1 MPHYENYSRSQKN
14 EKLLNSLYV
23 ASIIINTKTIKT
35 VQKVTDPSNKAAKT
49 LNKILTNLNPEET
62 RTWWQ
67 TEFIPGIQGWIILNK
82 KCTNNILHY
91 IKIWRR
97 KTT

>member
-62 RTWWQ
+62 RT
-67 TEFIPGIQGWIILNK
+67 
-82 KCTNNILHY
+82 
-91 IKIWRR
+91 
-97 KTT
+97 